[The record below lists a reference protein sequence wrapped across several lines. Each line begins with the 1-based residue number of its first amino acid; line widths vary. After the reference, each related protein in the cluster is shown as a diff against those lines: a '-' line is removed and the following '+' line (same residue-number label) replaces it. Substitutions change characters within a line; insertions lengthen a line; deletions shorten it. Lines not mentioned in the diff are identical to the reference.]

1 MMQQKLSIM
10 PTTVVW
16 LSLVIAV
23 DFYGLGTTQPF
34 MAGGSNSALK
44 VKYRLRI
51 IYEGEMTGRLCRLD
65 WAMLSVR

>member
-1 MMQQKLSIM
+1 M

-23 DFYGLGTTQPF
+23 NFYGLGTTQPF

-44 VKYRLRI
+44 VEYRLRI
-51 IYEGEMTGRLCRLD
+51 IYEGEMTGRLCRPD
-65 WAMLSVR
+65 